1 MGKTIFAAVIASVL
15 TAVVTVLIMNS
26 LQAERTASE
35 AQTRETK
42 GEIERI
48 ERDRIAQRLTEVEK
62 RVAAAPRAERRSAAS
77 EEPQAVPPATAPD
90 GTPYVSRAELEAFAK
105 DRKLGTAAT
114 DGVPQPIVEQ
124 KPVEKKTLE
133 EIAREQGLSA
143 GEEANLRNILR
154 ESEEELVH
162 CLFGSKTL
170 DEIKADVV
178 AAHSDPEKEA
188 ELTQSVIQS
197 ALQNVGK
204 LVTLEKRTKKRVNDV
219 LGEERG
225 KKFMDVPRK
234 PVIAP
239 ELEGFLKDFGD

>member
-15 TAVVTVLIMNS
+15 AAVATVLIMNS
-26 LQAERTASE
+26 LQAEKTASE
-35 AQTRETK
+35 AQARETR
-42 GEIERI
+42 GEIERF
-48 ERDRIAQRLTEVEK
+48 ERDRIAQRLTEIEK

-77 EEPQAVPPATAPD
+77 GEPQAAPPATAPD
-90 GTPYVSRAELEAFAK
+90 GTPYVSRAELEALVNERAPAK
-105 DRKLGTAAT
+105 AAP
-114 DGVPQPIVEQ
+114 VAAPPVAA
-124 KPVEKKTLE
+124 PVEKKTLE

-154 ESEEELVH
+154 ESEEELVR
-162 CLFGSKTL
+162 CLFGSKTV
-170 DEIKADVV
+170 DEVKADVI
-178 AAHSDPEKEA
+178 AAHGDPEKEA
-188 ELTQSVIQS
+188 ELTQSVIQN

-225 KKFMDVPRK
+225 KKFMDAPRK

-239 ELEGFLKDFGD
+239 ELEDFLKDFGD